1 MSTVGIF
8 NTSNFAKR
16 EVKPSFFSTIHKK
29 MPRGSAPLTA
39 IMSQVKS
46 ENISNTEITWFS
58 ERPVFPM
65 LALAVNLPA
74 AAPNSITQIE
84 IVSSENIIEK
94 MVFEIEGTFEQI
106 LVTAVM
112 GNVVAIKRGVGTVPP
127 SAVPAGTRAMQIGTA
142 FEESSIC
149 PLPMSRSFE
158 SARNVTQI
166 FRNSWGISGTATA
179 VATQVG
185 GDRSAKN
192 KKDMMEYHAIDME
205 KSMLFGQKTET
216 VLNGQPFRKMDGI
229 ISMIRQY
236 APQNIKFAGDTVTY
250 DQFDEMTDSLFDV
263 ITDNSE
269 ANDRVIFT
277 DKTGMKVVNDL
288 GRNFGVLQTT
298 MGETKFGMQFREF
311 STTRGNFK
319 MVEHPLF
326 NVYPSLVGMMLVL
339 DLSPLIRH
347 PLNGRDSV
355 YKDIYVDDC
364 QDSKGGTI
372 LTEMTIS
379 NSNLESSGVIYGMKN
394 AACAP
399 CRVPVSTHM
408 AYLSCDKPC
417 GSGEVAPGSTITLS
431 INSAKPSQNV
441 IVKWAGANITV
452 TIDAAGNGTATAVV
466 GTLPVYTF
474 SVVPNTDGQTIWAA
488 GVTSVCVTQPC
499 DNGDAV
505 NDSHGVD
512 LVVTQAPPFVGSNP
526 DANQG
531 NVPQ

>member
-39 IMSQVKS
+39 IMSQVNS
-46 ENISNTEITWFS
+46 ETISNTEITWFA

-65 LALAVNLPA
+65 LTLAAPLPA
-74 AAPNSITQIE
+74 AAPNSITQIGL
-84 IVSSENIIEK
+84 VSSENIIEK
-94 MVFEIEGTFEQI
+94 MVFEMEGTFEQVLI
-106 LVTAVM
+106 TAVM
-112 GNVVAIKRGVGTVPP
+112 GNVVALKRGVGTIPP

-142 FEESSIC
+142 FEESSVC
-149 PLPMSRSFE
+149 PLPMSRAFD

-166 FRNSWGISGTATA
+166 FRNSWGISGTAAA

-205 KSMLFGQKTET
+205 KSMLFGQRTET
-216 VLNGQPFRKMDGI
+216 VFNGQPFRKMDGI
-229 ISMIRQY
+229 VSMIRQY
-236 APQNIKFAGDTVTY
+236 APQNVKFAGETVTY

-269 ANDRVIFT
+269 ANDRLLFT
-277 DKTGMKVVNDL
+277 DKTGMKVINDL

-311 STTRGNFK
+311 TTTRGSFK

-326 NVYPSLVGMMLVL
+326 NVYPSLAGMMLAL
-339 DLSPLIRH
+339 DLSPITRH
-347 PLNGRDSV
+347 PLTGRDSV

-379 NSNLESSGVIYGMKN
+379 NSNLESSGIIYGLKN

-399 CRVPVSTHM
+399 CRVPVSTFM

-417 GSGEVAPGSTITLS
+417 NLGEVEPGSPVTLNIS
-431 INSAKPSQNV
+431 GAKPSQNV
-441 IVKWAGANITV
+441 VVNWAGSPITITV
-452 TIDAAGNGTATAVV
+452 NASGVGTATATV
-466 GTLPVYTF
+466 GSLPVYSF
-474 SVVPNTDGQTIWAA
+474 SVIPNTDGETIWAA
-488 GVTSVCVTQPC
+488 AVTSVCVKQPC
-499 DNGDAV
+499 DNGVGV
-505 NDSHGVD
+505 NDSHSVD
-512 LVVTQAPPFVGSNP
+512 TIVTPAPLIPGSNTG
-526 DANQG
+526 ANLGSETQ
-531 NVPQ
+531 